1 MGSNHFVNF
10 FQYNTARDRN
20 SLAISLIEKEK
31 EKRKKEGRRGRRRR
45 RKETEIFPISSTT
58 HDAWFIES
66 DDKSADLSGF
76 VRFPLANLI
85 DTQLART
92 RKITS
97 VFLYLHSESH
107 YPEDKV
113 ELFGGDRR
121 KKNFLEMI
129 IIIIHDRR

>member
-58 HDAWFIES
+58 HAWLIES

-113 ELFGGDRR
+113 ELFEGDRR
-121 KKNFLEMI
+121 NKNFLEMI

>member
-58 HDAWFIES
+58 HAWLIES

-121 KKNFLEMI
+121 NKNFLEMI

>member
-58 HDAWFIES
+58 HAWLIES